1 MINKFKLIFINNP
14 YFSYGILNEDYS
26 QDILQDQSTE
36 YIKLFNE
43 CQIQILKH
51 IYKAKII
58 IKNDILY
65 VLLNKDYII
74 NMTRNDLY
82 FIQSINN
89 NLSEKKQYNKLENYF
104 DKSLITLRN
113 KNKNKNISF
122 PKSYPTTNYDFYKCE
137 DFNMINWYLYYNYI
151 NSKYKEKLLDCPIS
165 FNLLYDNI
173 GQFKSLI
180 LELKMS
186 FNRLRPFQSAFVE
199 NINIKT
205 YISYAGKT
213 PALPSGHS
221 LQGFLFGAFIYLY
234 FLKYYESLDEN
245 QFGEEIN
252 LLVDVSKETGDRRV
266 MAGVHYPSD
275 VFASWIVFCCIIN
288 KLKIK
293 SIIKPY
299 YYLLKTKLN
308 EFINCY

>member
-1 MINKFKLIFINNP
+1 MINKLKLIFINNP
-14 YFSYGILNEDYS
+14 YFSYGILNEDYR
-26 QDILQDQSTE
+26 QDQTTK
-36 YIKLFNE
+36 YIKLFNM

-51 IYKAKII
+51 IYKAKI
-58 IKNDILY
+58 KLKDDTLY
-65 VLLNKDYII
+65 VLLDKDYII
-74 NMTRNDLY
+74 NMTRDDLY

-89 NLSEKKQYNKLENYF
+89 DLFKEKQYEKLKKYF
-104 DKSLITLRN
+104 NPSLISLIRN
-113 KNKNKNISF
+113 ENISF
-122 PKSYPTTNYDFYKCE
+122 PISYPTTNYDFYKCE
-137 DFNMINWYLYYNYI
+137 DFEMINWYVYYNYI
-151 NSKYKEKLLDCPIS
+151 NSKYEEKFKNCPIS
-165 FNLLYDNI
+165 LDLLNKNI
-173 GQFKSLI
+173 FDFSSLI
-180 LELKMS
+180 FELKMT

-205 YISYAGKT
+205 YISYAGQT

-234 FLKYYESLDEN
+234 FVKYYESLDKN
-245 QFGEEIN
+245 QLDEEIN

-275 VFASWIVFCCIIN
+275 VIASWIVFCCIIDH
-288 KLKIK
+288 LKIK

-308 EFINCY
+308 EFISSY